1 MIDFQHWKDDKMNTP
16 EIDISL
22 VLNELKAIIANQ
34 AQEIAILK
42 ATLVAIQKPAQGESA
57 E

>member
-1 MIDFQHWKDDKMNTP
+1 MNTP